1 MSRTPPPY
9 VVLPHDGSRWK
20 RASLDS
26 PPGHSPP
33 LGTLQPHVCDSIRG
47 RPNSARS
54 EGTRA
59 PAPPQ
64 AHISTWLLPGLA
76 GPLLL
81 ILKKTGV
88 VPKWVSRALDSM
100 TGQHW
105 AFSKKQKLVHP
116 LLSTRP
122 QKAPVKPGS
131 ETSGPGSGATQ
142 LTSRQARVSSDSRLC
157 GCLKRRSTQVL
168 STSLRLRGQKTGV

>member
-9 VVLPHDGSRWK
+9 VVLPHNGSRWK

-54 EGTRA
+54 EGARA

-64 AHISTWLLPGLA
+64 AHVSTRLLPGLA

-105 AFSKKQKLVHP
+105 AFSKEQKLVHP
-116 LLSTRP
+116 LLS
-122 QKAPVKPGS
+122 
-131 ETSGPGSGATQ
+131 SGHRRHLLNQ
-142 LTSRQARVSSDSRLC
+142 VQRRQALGLEPPSSPAGKRGSPLTPGCAAVS
-157 GCLKRRSTQVL
+157 
-168 STSLRLRGQKTGV
+168 RGDAPKFYQPA